1 MGFYPKPKMPNGI
14 FFSSARLLGAKLR
27 IFLFVLSLS
36 TIASTGTAQAAPS
49 FRQGEGDC
57 VRPAPGAQQHMAVR
71 APVLSFERAAECHAL
86 TARD

>member
-14 FFSSARLLGAKLR
+14 FFSTARLLEQVR
-27 IFLFVLSLS
+27 IFLFILSLS
-36 TIASTGTAQAAPS
+36 TIASTGTAQAALS

-86 TARD
+86 AARD